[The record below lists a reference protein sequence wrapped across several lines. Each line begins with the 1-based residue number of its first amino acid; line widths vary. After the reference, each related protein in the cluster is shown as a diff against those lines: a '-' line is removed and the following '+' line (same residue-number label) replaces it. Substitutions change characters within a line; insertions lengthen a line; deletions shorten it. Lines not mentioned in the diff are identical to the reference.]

1 MLRGLI
7 NDHILHLRECILIG
21 GSLLVSL
28 SAGFSCLVLSGKKT
42 DVRIRALIGYI
53 VAALLVL
60 VCPVTA
66 SVLRMVTGTYY
77 DSPDMWIII
86 PLIPVGAIMTSVL
99 FDELYSRD
107 KKISLLAVV
116 LFAAAILLCGSL
128 GVRNENSSGRPENAG
143 ESERLIAEMV
153 YEKKLLGGSEQVI
166 LAPDDMIAYLHT
178 YSGNALTLYGRDMWD
193 GRLTKNRYG
202 FYSQELIDI
211 HDDMIRVSNGEK
223 DLAADLCRRA
233 FEQGATV
240 VILPPGGYD
249 DAAIKEAGYEITF
262 FASWA
267 DDENLI
273 PGYALVT
280 PGNLSE

>member
-7 NDHILHLRECILIG
+7 SDHMIHLRECMMLAS
-21 GSLLVSL
+21 SLLVSL
-28 SAGFSCLVLSGKKT
+28 SAGFTCYVLSGKKT
-42 DVRIRALIGYI
+42 DVRITALLGYV
-53 VAALLVL
+53 VAALVFLI
-60 VCPVTA
+60 CPVTA
-66 SVLRMVTGTYY
+66 SVLRIVTGTYY
-77 DSPDMWIII
+77 DSPDMWNII
-86 PLIPVGAIMTSVL
+86 PLIPVGAIMTAVL
-99 FDELYSRD
+99 FDELYSRE
-107 KKISLLAVV
+107 KKISVLAVV

-128 GVRNENSSGRPENAG
+128 GRVSVNSSGRPENAG

-202 FYSQELIDI
+202 FYSQDLIDI
-211 HDDMIRVSNGEK
+211 HDDMIKVSDGEK

-249 DAAIKEAGYEITF
+249 QEAIKEAGYEITF

>member
-7 NDHILHLRECILIG
+7 NDHILHLRECMLIS

-28 SAGFSCLVLSGKKT
+28 STGFSCLVLSGKKT
-42 DVRIRALIGYI
+42 DVRVRALICYI
-53 VAALLVL
+53 AAALLVL

-77 DSPDMWIII
+77 DSPDMWIIL
-86 PLIPVGAIMTSVL
+86 PLIPVGAIMTAVL

-107 KKISLLAVV
+107 KKVSILAVV
-116 LFAAAILLCGSL
+116 LYAAAILLCGSL
-128 GVRNENSSGRPENAG
+128 GGKTGNTTGRPENAG

-202 FYSQELIDI
+202 FYSQDLIDI
-211 HDDMIRVSNGEK
+211 HDDMIKVSDGEK

-249 DAAIKEAGYEITF
+249 QEAIKEAGYEITF